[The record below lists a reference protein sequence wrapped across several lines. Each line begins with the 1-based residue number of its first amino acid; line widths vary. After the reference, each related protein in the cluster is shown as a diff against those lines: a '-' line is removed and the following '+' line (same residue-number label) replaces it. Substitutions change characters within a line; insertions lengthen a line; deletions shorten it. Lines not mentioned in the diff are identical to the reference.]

1 MRRGGSSSN
10 ALPGSCVASSC
21 SLPLFFCFSFFAAS
35 RLRVKNIGRTRLPA
49 LTLTAEHRL
58 TSLKTEYWLLHSRVV
73 FYSNSVIRRRELKP
87 IQGSVGCHVEHS
99 EIQHSTNGAYLSGCF
114 ESVRRVK
121 FRPNF
126 SRDSSTRQLPSK
138 TDPKL
143 SVACR
148 QGFSFT

>member
-58 TSLKTEYWLLHSRVV
+58 TSLKTEYWLSHSRVFEKLV
-73 FYSNSVIRRRELKP
+73 GFGAKTGLVLAISFHLRATIR
-87 IQGSVGCHVEHS
+87 
-99 EIQHSTNGAYLSGCF
+99 TNLVY
-114 ESVRRVK
+114 
-121 FRPNF
+121 
-126 SRDSSTRQLPSK
+126 
-138 TDPKL
+138 
-143 SVACR
+143 
-148 QGFSFT
+148 